1 MTFIQRKSVVA
12 ALVWAW
18 TLGLLGPRIASAQ
31 PPSPAT
37 PAAIQPGLNLA
48 NFSQWPFEELRV
60 EPAGRTLRGLIV
72 AENAD
77 AIDFMEIRRP
87 PGRPM
92 FLVMHWRYPRDKVV
106 GVKHLPEA
114 ERQKLAERIEQ
125 FKNREVAELAG
136 LSKIA
141 LERSRPDGPWH
152 YASPGWL
159 LPSGAA
165 WLVVDS
171 TADEEMTRRS
181 IERIEQVFA
190 AYREILPP
198 RVAAQHPL
206 TIQLFGTMQE
216 YQAFL
221 IGRGLRVENPAV
233 FLAGENRLAAGS
245 ELSALARFLAEKRQ
259 RLAQIRRDYDLQT
272 GRMKAELASLRQ
284 QLTAA
289 NYPAADQRQLQQL
302 AQTRWDHTLQQL
314 AQELKIEERKDLE
327 QFDKVTQRMFAR
339 LFHEAFHAYLENY
352 VYPQSTHDVPRWLNE
367 GLAQIFESG
376 QLESGTLRLDAPDA
390 ERLHT
395 LQADLKTAPALTL
408 TDVLTADGT
417 RFLVSH
423 PGGERASRRYYLYSW
438 GLAYYLAFR
447 QPLLETQA
455 LDRYVERPAT
465 IADPIARFERL
476 VGTPLPKFEQRW
488 RAEMLRMKSD
498 GR

>member
-1 MTFIQRKSVVA
+1 MDCLQRIFVVA
-12 ALVWAW
+12 ALVCAGSWCFLCSRTA
-18 TLGLLGPRIASAQ
+18 LAQ
-31 PPSPAT
+31 PGSPAA
-37 PAAIQPGLNLA
+37 PAAQSGLNLA
-48 NFSQWPFEELRV
+48 DFSQWPFEELRV

-72 AENAD
+72 AENPD

-92 FLVMHWRYPRDKVV
+92 FLVMHWRYPRDKVIA
-106 GVKHLPEA
+106 VKRLPEA

-125 FKNREVAELAG
+125 FKNRDRVEELG
-136 LSKIA
+136 LSKIR
-141 LERSRPDGPWH
+141 LDRSGADGSWH
-152 YASPGWL
+152 YVSPVWL
-159 LPSGAA
+159 LPNGAA
-165 WLVVDS
+165 WLLVDS

-221 IGRGLRVENPAV
+221 IGRGLHVENPAV

-272 GRMKAELASLRQ
+272 GRMKAELATLRQ

-289 NYPAADQRQLQQL
+289 NYPPADQRQLQQL

-314 AQELKIEERKDLE
+314 GQELKIEERKDLE

-352 VYPQSTHDVPRWLNE
+352 VYPQSSHDVPRWLNE

-390 ERLHT
+390 DRLHT
-395 LQADLKTAPALTL
+395 LQADLKTLPALTL
-408 TDVLTADGT
+408 ADVLTADGS

-423 PGGERASRRYYLYSW
+423 PGGERASLRYYLYSW

-455 LDRYVERPAT
+455 LDRYVERPPA
-465 IADPIARFERL
+465 IAEPIARFERL
-476 VGTPLPKFEQRW
+476 VGAPLPRFEQRW
-488 RAEMLRMKSD
+488 RAEMLSMKSD